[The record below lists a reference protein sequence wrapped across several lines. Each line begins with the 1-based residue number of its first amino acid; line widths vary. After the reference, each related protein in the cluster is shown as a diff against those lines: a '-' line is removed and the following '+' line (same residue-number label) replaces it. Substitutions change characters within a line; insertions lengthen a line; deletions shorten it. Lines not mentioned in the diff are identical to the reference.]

1 MFELEDI
8 YVSRL
13 ANSDFKQNWSDPIY
27 ILWVL
32 KLPSVSY
39 VQVEP
44 IVVQID
50 RLDLVLEEN
59 DDVNVS
65 NNSSRYIN

>member
-1 MFELEDI
+1 MF
-8 YVSRL
+8 
-13 ANSDFKQNWSDPIY
+13 
-27 ILWVL
+27 LWTL

-39 VQVEP
+39 VQLEP

-59 DDVNVS
+59 DDIDAS
-65 NNSSRYIN
+65 DNSSRYNRGSRSPVSLNHLF

>member
-1 MFELEDI
+1 MLSFA
-8 YVSRL
+8 V
-13 ANSDFKQNWSDPIY
+13 SDFDVLLFS
-27 ILWVL
+27 VL

-59 DDVNVS
+59 DDIDAS
-65 NNSSRYIN
+65 TSSTR